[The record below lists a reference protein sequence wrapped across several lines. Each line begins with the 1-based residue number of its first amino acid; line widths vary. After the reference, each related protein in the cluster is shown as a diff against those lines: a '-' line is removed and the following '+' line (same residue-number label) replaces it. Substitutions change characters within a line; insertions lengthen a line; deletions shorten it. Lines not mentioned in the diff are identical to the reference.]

1 MRISS
6 ASSPKGKRRVYLID
20 TNVISEARKK
30 AKANPGVIE
39 FFNHVASTGEA
50 VYLSVVTVGELR
62 RGIELIRL
70 RGDAE
75 QATLLEDWLTIV
87 LDEYADNVLAFD
99 ADAAQIWGR
108 LRVPN
113 PEHALDKQIAA
124 TALVH
129 DLTVVTRNTADFEG
143 TGVRVMNPFVSV
155 TPGR

>member
-1 MRISS
+1 M
-6 ASSPKGKRRVYLID
+6 YLID

-30 AKANPGVIE
+30 AKANAGVIK

-75 QATLLEDWLTIV
+75 QATLLEEWLTIV

-143 TGVRVMNPFVSV
+143 TGVRVMNPFVSA